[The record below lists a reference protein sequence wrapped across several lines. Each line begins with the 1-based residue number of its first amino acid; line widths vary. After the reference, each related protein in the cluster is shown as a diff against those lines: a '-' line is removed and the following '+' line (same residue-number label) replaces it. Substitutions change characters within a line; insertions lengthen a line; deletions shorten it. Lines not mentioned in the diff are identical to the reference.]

1 MDAESLIRT
10 YQTGF
15 YLCMAIT
22 IVGILLSLFFFFRF
36 KIGNIWAIQ
45 SGKAQKKA
53 VQELQEASRQDG
65 RMRADEARYFT
76 GQDDEEQALE
86 ITASLEPD
94 VQETDVLWQNQQEAY
109 GETEVLPQTEEFVQ
123 TTILNQ
129 NFAERKKFV
138 VTQQVLLIHTEE
150 KLV

>member
-1 MDAESLIRT
+1 MDAQSLIQT

-15 YLCMAIT
+15 YLCMVIT
-22 IVGILLSLFFFFRF
+22 IVGIVLSLFCFFRF

-53 VQELQEASRQDG
+53 VKELQEASRQDG

-76 GQDDEEQALE
+76 GQADEEQALE
-86 ITASLEPD
+86 ITASLEPNT
-94 VQETDVLWQNQQEAY
+94 QETDMLWRNPQEVY

-129 NFAERKKFV
+129 NFAEKKRFV